1 MSSEKL
7 YRSAARLGKVQFS
20 PIRQVVEKAA
30 AMEKAGKKVIHFE
43 IGEPDFDTS
52 AGIVEPTVR
61 ALCDAKLTHYS
72 PNRGIPELRKAIAKK
87 HKDEFGVELDPDKE
101 IMVTI
106 GAAEGI
112 LDTIFALVDQG
123 DEVIVL
129 APHYVNY
136 ENCVR
141 MAGGEYVSV
150 DLHED
155 NGYQVT
161 REMLEA
167 AVSEKTRLLVVTN
180 PSNPT
185 GVVLNRESLQNIADF
200 AMEHD
205 LLVLSDEIYEK
216 IVYGDVP
223 FCSMMSIPG
232 MRDRTI
238 TINGFSKAYAMTGW
252 RIGYVVCCDALM
264 TSILKMHQYNTS
276 CCPTFIQK
284 GLAEGMLSEQTK
296 QDVDHMIAVFKERM
310 QLVKAELSKIPN
322 ISFAGADGG
331 FYVMINVSKTGLSGV
346 EFASALIEE
355 KCVAMVPG
363 SGFGKAY
370 GDYIRLSY
378 ATSVED
384 LGEGIRRLG
393 EFVESLGKGK

>member
-1 MSSEKL
+1 MRSEL
-7 YRSAARLGKVQFS
+7 YRAAARLDKVQFS

-30 AMEKAGKKVIHFE
+30 AMEKAGKRVIHFE
-43 IGEPDFDTS
+43 IGEPDFDTPNS
-52 AGIVEPTVR
+52 IVEHTVS
-61 ALCDAKLTHYS
+61 ALRDDKLTHYS

-87 HKDEFGVELDPDKE
+87 YLTEFGVELDVDKE

-112 LDTIFALVDQG
+112 MDTIFALVDQG

-136 ENCVR
+136 ENCVH
-141 MAGGEYVSV
+141 MAGGEYISV
-150 DLHED
+150 DLKDE
-155 NGYQVT
+155 NGYQVS

-167 AVSEKTRLLVVTN
+167 AASENTRLLVVTN

-185 GVVLNRESLQNIADF
+185 GVVLNCESLQNIAEF
-200 AMEHD
+200 AIEHD
-205 LLVLSDEIYEK
+205 VLVLSDEIYEK

-223 FCSMMSIPG
+223 FCSMMALPG

-252 RIGYVVCCDALM
+252 RIGYVVACDALM
-264 TSILKMHQYNTS
+264 SSILKMHQYNTS

-284 GLAEGMLSEQTK
+284 GLAEGMLSEQT
-296 QDVDHMIAVFKERM
+296 QLDVAHMIAVFKERM

-331 FYVMINVSKTGLSGV
+331 FYVMINVSKTGLSGA
-346 EFASALIEE
+346 EFASALIEQ
-355 KCVAMVPG
+355 KGVAMVPG

-370 GDYIRLSY
+370 GDFVRLSY

-393 EFVESLGKGK
+393 EFVESLGKVK